1 MESPNTVCNAFYSL
15 AIMLSLDL
23 KFRRKIVMNNWLVN
37 PTGKTNS
44 WVEIDLMQEHLNY
57 WIKVTFNYTSVY

>member
-1 MESPNTVCNAFYSL
+1 
-15 AIMLSLDL
+15 MLSLDL